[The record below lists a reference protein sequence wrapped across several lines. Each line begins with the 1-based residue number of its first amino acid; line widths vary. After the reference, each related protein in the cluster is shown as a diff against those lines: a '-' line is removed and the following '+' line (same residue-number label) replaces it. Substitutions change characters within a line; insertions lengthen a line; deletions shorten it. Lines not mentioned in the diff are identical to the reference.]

1 MMMRRIC
8 AIAVAGLV
16 AVPAARAQEFP
27 PKPGPEHELLKK
39 MEGTW
44 EATTKAGGMESKGTM
59 TYKMALGGLWL
70 MSKFE
75 GEFAGQKFEGHGMD
89 TYDTMKKKFVGI
101 WADSMSTSPLVMEGT
116 YDKAKK
122 TQTMTGE
129 GPGMDGKP
137 ARYKTVTEMKDD
149 DNMVFH
155 LYMGDAKEPMMT
167 ITYKRKK

>member
-8 AIAVAGLV
+8 AV
-16 AVPAARAQEFP
+16 AVLGFLTAPVARAQEL
-27 PKPGPEHELLKK
+27 PKPGPEHAMLKK

-44 EATTKAGGMESKGTM
+44 EATAKGGGTETKGTM
-59 TYKMALGGLWL
+59 TYKMALNGLWL

-89 TYDTMKKKFVGI
+89 SYDPMKKKFVSV
-101 WADSMSTSPLVMEGT
+101 WVDTMATSPLVLEGT
-116 YDKAKK
+116 HDKDKK
-122 TQTMTGE
+122 TTSLSGE

-137 ARYKTVTEMKDD
+137 TKYRTVSEMKDD
-149 DNMVFH
+149 DNVVFN
-155 LYMGDAKEPMMT
+155 LYMGDAKEPMVT